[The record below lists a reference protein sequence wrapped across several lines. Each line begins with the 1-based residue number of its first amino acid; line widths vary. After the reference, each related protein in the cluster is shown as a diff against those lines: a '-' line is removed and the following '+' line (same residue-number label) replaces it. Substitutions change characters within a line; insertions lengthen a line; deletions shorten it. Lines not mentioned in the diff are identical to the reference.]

1 MTDKLQ
7 HDCDACNEYN
17 ELSRRQFV
25 GDSLLLGGGVFA
37 TTLFPEW
44 LPKVVLA
51 QSQNSTR
58 DILVSIFLRGGSDGL
73 SMVYPFEDPLYYS
86 GRPTIAI
93 PRPDATNTATRG
105 IALDNMWAASQPL
118 APVMPA
124 YQAGELLI
132 IHAAGSVDPTRSHF
146 DAQKYIEVG
155 KPRDPNVG
163 TGWLARHLATSTP
176 MRTTAPIRALGLSD
190 GLPRTLVGGP
200 KTLPIRDPA
209 TYGIQGSAATRA
221 ERTAWIRANYELA
234 EEPAKAS
241 ALDALNTITLLQNLN
256 IAGYQ
261 PANGAVYANNG
272 FARAVRSCAAL
283 IKADI
288 GVEALHVD
296 IGGWDTHANQD
307 PIAGS
312 MFVTMNYL
320 FGALGAFWQDVIN
333 GGYPGGVTL
342 VVISEF
348 GRNVRENGTRGTDHG
363 RGNVMFCM
371 GKGIAGGRV
380 MVDTWPGLAIQNL
393 ENRAD
398 LRVTLDHR
406 HVLAEIVARRL
417 GNPQTNIVFPDFT
430 PTFRGVTK

>member
-25 GDSLLLGGGVFA
+25 GDGFLLGGGIVA
-37 TTLFPEW
+37 TALFPEW

-51 QSQNSTR
+51 QSQVSSR
-58 DILVSIFLRGGSDGL
+58 DILVSVFLRGGSDGL
-73 SMVYPFEDPLYYS
+73 SMVFPFNDPLYYS
-86 GRPTIAI
+86 GRATIAI
-93 PRPDATNTATRG
+93 PRPDSSNTAQRG
-105 IALDNMWAASQPL
+105 IALDNTWAVSRPL
-118 APVMPA
+118 SPVLPA
-124 YQAGELLI
+124 FQAGELLI
-132 IHAAGSVDPTRSHF
+132 LHATGSVDPSRSHF

-155 KPRDPNVG
+155 KPRDPNVA

-176 MRTTAPIRALGLSD
+176 MRSTAPLRALGLSD
-190 GLPRTLVGGP
+190 GLARILVGAP
-200 KTLPIRDPA
+200 KTLPISDPA
-209 TYGIQGSAATRA
+209 NFGLQGSAATRS
-221 ERTAWIRANYELA
+221 ERTNWIRNNYTGVP
-234 EEPAKAS
+234 EPVQAS

-256 IAGYQ
+256 IAAYR
-261 PANGAVYANNG
+261 PANGAVYPNNG
-272 FARAVRSCAAL
+272 FGRAMRSCAAL
-283 IKADI
+283 IKGDI

-307 PIAGS
+307 PLAGS
-312 MFVTMNYL
+312 MFNTMNSL
-320 FGALGAFWQDVIN
+320 FGSLGAFWADVIN
-333 GGYPGGVTL
+333 GGYSGGVTV

-380 MVDTWPGLAIQNL
+380 MVNTWPGLAIENL

-406 HVLAEIVARRL
+406 DVLAEIVQKRL
-417 GNPQTNIVFPDFT
+417 GNTQTNVVFPDYT
-430 PTFRGVTK
+430 PTIRGVTK